1 MPECHF
7 IDVTLVIFFFQIAV
21 LSGNEDLNLR
31 SQLHSAGYVVAEAS
45 GAGYKQLCVACEDA
59 DVYILSKGST
69 FRWDTCG
76 PHAILRALGGG
87 IVSYKR
93 VLQDDENLE
102 ESELKYS
109 GNHTTE
115 GQSPASLHC
124 NHEGIIAF
132 RDSSLMHELIQIL
145 KQSKAL

>member
-1 MPECHF
+1 MLPWF
-7 IDVTLVIFFFQIAV
+7 IFQIAV
-21 LSGNEDLNLR
+21 LSGSEDSNLSCR
-31 SQLHSAGYVVAEAS
+31 LRSAGYVVAEAS
-45 GAGYKQLCVACEDA
+45 GAGYKELCVARGDA
-59 DVYILSKGST
+59 DLYILTKGST

-93 VLQDDENLE
+93 VLDNDENLE
-102 ESELKYS
+102 ESELNYS

-115 GQSPASLHC
+115 GQSTASLHC

-132 RDSSLMHELIQIL
+132 RDRSLVHELVRIL
-145 KQSKAL
+145 KES